1 MKKFNTRRRKN
12 LFTKDNPDKGTET
25 CSPIYLG
32 YTPTLS
38 FTKDNPDKGTETNA
52 VLPLN
57 IKILLRLQKI
67 TPIRGRKL
75 KPIITMRKM
84 GIKVYKR

>member
-1 MKKFNTRRRKN
+1 MTQK
-12 LFTKDNPDKGTET
+12 FTKDNPDKGTET
-25 CSPIYLG
+25 
-32 YTPTLS
+32 LS
-38 FTKDNPDKGTETNA
+38 LVRNTSSMS
-52 VLPLN
+52 
-57 IKILLRLQKI
+57 IRLQKI